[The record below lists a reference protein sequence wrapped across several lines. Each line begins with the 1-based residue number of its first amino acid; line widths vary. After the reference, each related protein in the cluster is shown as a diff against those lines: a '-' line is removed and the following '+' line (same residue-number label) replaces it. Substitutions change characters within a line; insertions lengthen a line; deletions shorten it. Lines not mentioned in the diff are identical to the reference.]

1 MLIILILEKNILSL
15 IYMENSIEER
25 LNDLKI
31 SFSKITD
38 IKNEDLNTFSILEIK
53 MNKLKELY
61 KEFVS
66 NNKNNLFVFGLDS
79 FRFQS
84 KLIDIEYDDMK
95 RLFLAITNR
104 MYCEYFKLLKIIID
118 YIKESVD
125 DKKLLD
131 FVKVNDKYPVYKDLE
146 PFKQYDFGII
156 QNLHELLLTLL
167 SSINNILI
175 IKDYD
180 LKMYRTKN
188 NFGLNIDNFVNTF
201 NFNNI
206 VMREKVILFITY
218 LEFFH
223 KLHNK
228 YFKRFTTKLQLM
240 YSQITHDIKFDDN
253 EESKKNKNDN
263 MLNNLED
270 EEIGGKLLK
279 ELKAS
284 INDSNIDSESGSEFE
299 MFENLKTPRS
309 ISADYDEI
317 PKTIAAVVYQ
327 TNEIL
332 TDKRESNDLL
342 DFSPIENKGVIIN
355 DDTNI
360 KMEIME
366 VMAQI
371 QTNIEL
377 TLPIESFE
385 NNEEKEIVEISFTSQ
400 ENESREKA
408 IEEAIEEATILVQ
421 ITSSP
426 ITSTNDDE
434 LSVVTMESIN
444 GTNPSGSEH
453 TNSSEE
459 KKEEEVPIVKKKRTY
474 KPRKKKETPPS
485 E

>member
-1 MLIILILEKNILSL
+1 
-15 IYMENSIEER
+15 MENSIEER
-25 LNDLKI
+25 LNELKI

-118 YIKESVD
+118 YIKESVN

-131 FVKVNDKYPVYKDLE
+131 FVKVNDNYPVYKDLE

-253 EESKKNKNDN
+253 EESKKNKNND
-263 MLNNLED
+263 MLNKLED
-270 EEIGGKLLK
+270 EEIGGNLLK
-279 ELKAS
+279 DLKAS

-317 PKTIAAVVYQ
+317 PQTTAAIVFQ
-327 TNEIL
+327 KNEQL

-342 DFSPIENKGVIIN
+342 DFSPTENKNNIIN
-355 DDTNI
+355 DETNI

-366 VMAQI
+366 VIAQI
-371 QTNIEL
+371 QTSIEL

-385 NNEEKEIVEISFTSQ
+385 NNEEKEIVEISFTSE

-408 IEEAIEEATILVQ
+408 IEPGVEETTILVQ
-421 ITSSP
+421 ITNSP
-426 ITSTNDDE
+426 TTSTNDDE
-434 LSVVTMESIN
+434 LSVVTMESLN

-453 TNSSEE
+453 TNNSEE
-459 KKEEEVPIVKKKRTY
+459 KKEEEVTVVKKKRTY